1 VQLDSLP
8 SIRKV
13 GKSGIQYFFKYPANL
28 SQSPHVYTSEMSQI
42 EQKIIR
48 KAAAGDRTAFRQLV
62 LEHSHSMFR
71 LAWRLSGDENAAED
85 IVQEAF
91 IKAWRKLDEFRMDA
105 SFKSWLHRITVN
117 TAMDYL
123 RKHVRRRQFETAE
136 PEWERMDLAGELP
149 DTGTQIDIGRQT
161 RTAML
166 DLSEAERTA
175 LLLKH
180 YEGHSIE
187 EVARIMDISTGAC
200 KQNIFR
206 AVKKMRVALRP
217 LVAT

>member
-1 VQLDSLP
+1 
-8 SIRKV
+8 
-13 GKSGIQYFFKYPANL
+13 
-28 SQSPHVYTSEMSQI
+28 MSQT

-48 KAAAGDRTAFRQLV
+48 KAAKGDRAAFRELV
-62 LEHSHSMFR
+62 LEHSHAMFR
-71 LAWRLSGDENAAED
+71 LAWRLTSDETAAED

-91 IKAWRKLDEFRMDA
+91 IKAWRKIGAFRMDS

-123 RKHVRRRQFETAE
+123 RKHLRRKQFETEE
-136 PEWERMDLAGELP
+136 PAYETVERAGVTP
-149 DTGTQIDIGRQT
+149 DTGTQIDISRQT
-161 RTAML
+161 QVAMME
-166 DLSEAERTA
+166 LSESERTA

-180 YEGHSIE
+180 YEGHSIK
-187 EVARIMDISTGAC
+187 EVAHIMEITTGAC

-206 AVKKMRVALRP
+206 AVKKMRIALRP

>member
-1 VQLDSLP
+1 
-8 SIRKV
+8 
-13 GKSGIQYFFKYPANL
+13 
-28 SQSPHVYTSEMSQI
+28 MSQT

-48 KAAAGDRTAFRQLV
+48 RAARGDRAAFRELV

-71 LAWRLSGDENAAED
+71 LAWRLSGEETAAED

-91 IKAWRKLDEFRMDA
+91 IKAWSKLGEFRMDA

-123 RKHVRRRQFETAE
+123 RKHVRRKQFETAG
-136 PEWERMDLAGELP
+136 PEWETTAMAGEEP
-149 DTGTQIDIGRQT
+149 DTGRQMDISRQT
-161 RTAML
+161 QTAML
-166 DLSEAERTA
+166 GLSEAERTA

-187 EVARIMDISTGAC
+187 EVARIMEITTGAC

>member
-1 VQLDSLP
+1 LN
-8 SIRKV
+8 
-13 GKSGIQYFFKYPANL
+13 FPANL
-28 SQSPHVYTSEMSQI
+28 SQSTHVYTSEMSQT

-48 KAAAGDRTAFRQLV
+48 KAARGDRAAFRQLV

-71 LAWRLSGDENAAED
+71 LAWRLSGEETAAED

-91 IKAWRKLDEFRMDA
+91 IKAWRKLGEFRMDA

-123 RKHVRRRQFETAE
+123 RKHVRRKQFETAE
-136 PEWERMDLAGELP
+136 PEWETTAMAAEEP
-149 DTGTQIDIGRQT
+149 DTGRQMDISRQT
-161 RTAML
+161 QVAML

-187 EVARIMDISTGAC
+187 EVARIMEITTGAC

>member
-1 VQLDSLP
+1 V
-8 SIRKV
+8 
-13 GKSGIQYFFKYPANL
+13 ANL
-28 SQSPHVYTSEMSQI
+28 SHTAPVYTSEMGQT

-48 KAAAGDRTAFRQLV
+48 KAVKGDRAAFRQLV
-62 LEHSHSMFR
+62 LEHSHAMFR
-71 LAWRLSGDENAAED
+71 LAWRLSGDEGAAED

-91 IKAWRKLDEFRMDA
+91 IKAWRKIGEFRMES

-123 RKHVRRRQFETAE
+123 RKHVRRKQFETPE
-136 PEWERMDLAGELP
+136 PEWEGPEQAAELP
-149 DTGTQIDIGRQT
+149 DTGTQIDISTQT
-161 RTAML
+161 QTAMME
-166 DLSEAERTA
+166 LSEAERTA

-180 YEGHSIE
+180 YEGHSIN
-187 EVARIMDISTGAC
+187 EVARIMEITTGAC

>member
-1 VQLDSLP
+1 
-8 SIRKV
+8 
-13 GKSGIQYFFKYPANL
+13 
-28 SQSPHVYTSEMSQI
+28 MSQT

-48 KAAAGDRTAFRQLV
+48 KAASGDRAAFRELV
-62 LEHSHSMFR
+62 LEHSHAMFR
-71 LAWRLSGDENAAED
+71 LAWRLTSDETAAED

-91 IKAWRKLDEFRMDA
+91 IKAWRKIGDFRMES

-123 RKHVRRRQFETAE
+123 RKHVRRKQFETEE
-136 PEWERMDLAGELP
+136 PEFETTQQAANLP
-149 DTGTQIDIGRQT
+149 DTGTQIDISRQT
-161 RTAML
+161 QAAMM
-166 DLSEAERTA
+166 DLSESERTA

-180 YEGHSIE
+180 YEGHSIN
-187 EVARIMDISTGAC
+187 EVAQIMEITTGAC

-206 AVKKMRVALRP
+206 AVKKMRIALQP

>member
-1 VQLDSLP
+1 M
-8 SIRKV
+8 
-13 GKSGIQYFFKYPANL
+13 
-28 SQSPHVYTSEMSQI
+28 SQS

-48 KAAAGDRTAFRQLV
+48 KAAKGDRAAFRQLV
-62 LEHSHSMFR
+62 LEHSHAMFR
-71 LAWRLSGDENAAED
+71 LAWRLSGDESAAED

-91 IKAWRKLDEFRMDA
+91 IKAWRKLSAFRMDS

-123 RKHVRRRQFETAE
+123 RKHVRRKQFETPE
-136 PEWERMDLAGELP
+136 PEWESTDHAADLP
-149 DTGTQIDIGRQT
+149 DTGKQIDISRQT
-161 RTAML
+161 QAAMM

-175 LLLKH
+175 MLLKH

-187 EVARIMDISTGAC
+187 EVARIMEITTGAC

-206 AVKKMRVALRP
+206 AVKKMRIALRP

>member
-1 VQLDSLP
+1 MTGLQ
-8 SIRKV
+8 IV
-13 GKSGIQYFFKYPANL
+13 GPVFFASEKCQINFCLLANL
-28 SQSPHVYTSEMSQI
+28 SHTSAVYTSEMSQS

-48 KAAAGDRTAFRQLV
+48 KAAKGDRAAFRELV
-62 LEHSHSMFR
+62 LEHSHAMFR
-71 LAWRLSGDENAAED
+71 LAWRLSGDQSAAED

-91 IKAWRKLDEFRMDA
+91 IKAWRKIGEFRMDA
-105 SFKSWLHRITVN
+105 SFKSWVHRITVN

-123 RKHVRRRQFETAE
+123 RKHVRRKQFETVE
-136 PEWERMDLAGELP
+136 PEWETLDQAADVP
-149 DTGTQIDIGRQT
+149 DTGTQIDISRQT
-161 RTAML
+161 QVAMM

-180 YEGHSIE
+180 YEGHSIQ
-187 EVARIMDISTGAC
+187 EVAHIMEITTGAC

-206 AVKKMRVALRP
+206 AVKKMRIALRP

>member
-1 VQLDSLP
+1 
-8 SIRKV
+8 
-13 GKSGIQYFFKYPANL
+13 
-28 SQSPHVYTSEMSQI
+28 MSQT

-48 KAAAGDRTAFRQLV
+48 KAAKGDRAAFRQLV
-62 LEHSHSMFR
+62 LEHSHAMFR
-71 LAWRLSGDENAAED
+71 LAWRLSGDETAAED

-91 IKAWRKLDEFRMDA
+91 IKAWRKIGEFRMDS

-123 RKHVRRRQFETAE
+123 RKHVRRKHFETVE
-136 PEWERMDLAGELP
+136 PEWKSRDHVAEMP
-149 DTGTQIDIGRQT
+149 DTGTQIDIGVQT
-161 RTAML
+161 QAAMMN
-166 DLSEAERTA
+166 LSEAERTA

-180 YEGHSIE
+180 YEGHSIQ
-187 EVARIMDISTGAC
+187 EVARIMEITTGAC

-206 AVKKMRVALRP
+206 AVKKMRIALRP